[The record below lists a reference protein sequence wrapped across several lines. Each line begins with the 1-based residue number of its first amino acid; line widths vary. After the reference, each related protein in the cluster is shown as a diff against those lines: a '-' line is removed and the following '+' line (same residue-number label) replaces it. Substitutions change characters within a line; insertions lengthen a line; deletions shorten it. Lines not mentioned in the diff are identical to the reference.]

1 MPYISIKAYP
11 RDDEAVDKLAEKI
24 KDDII
29 ELWGCPPEAVTIS
42 FEAVAPEEWAE
53 KVRKPEILAHPDKL
67 RILDCRKIER
77 NGGTK

>member
-29 ELWGCPPEAVTIS
+29 ELWGCQPEAV
-42 FEAVAPEEWAE
+42 AVS
-53 KVRKPEILAHPDKL
+53 
-67 RILDCRKIER
+67 
-77 NGGTK
+77 